1 MPAVKHF
8 FSALCFS
15 VLTAT
20 SALAGTANADE
31 SASKSAI
38 NSASG
43 LSNQDLV
50 NVDVVTSEGR
60 FTIQLR
66 PDVAPETVA
75 NFLEYV
81 RAGYYEGTV
90 FHRVIPGFMVQGGG
104 FTEGLQRKETRP
116 PVRNEATTSLPNLRG
131 TLAMAR
137 TNAPDSATAQFFVN
151 LTDNGFLNPS
161 SRSAGYA
168 VFGKVVTGISV
179 IDAIANVKTG
189 SRQGMDD
196 VPLQAITIESMAIV
210 DSSDQ

>member
-1 MPAVKHF
+1 MPAVKRF

-15 VLTAT
+15 VLTST
-20 SALAGTANADE
+20 CALAGTANAED
-31 SASKSAI
+31 
-38 NSASG
+38 SASG

-50 NVDVVTSEGR
+50 KVDVMTSEGR

-81 RAGYYEGTV
+81 RSGYYEGTV

-104 FTEGLQRKETRP
+104 FTEQLQRKQTRP
-116 PVRNEATTSLPNLRG
+116 PVRNEATGSLPNLRG

-151 LTDNGFLNPS
+151 LTDNDFLNPS
-161 SRSAGYA
+161 SRGAGYA
-168 VFGKVVTGISV
+168 VFGKVVSGISV
-179 IDAIANVKTG
+179 IDVIANVKTG
-189 SRQGMDD
+189 SRQGMND
-196 VPLQAITIESMAIV
+196 VPLQGITIESMSIV
-210 DSSDQ
+210 ETMAP